1 MAQFLL
7 VLQTVNR
14 VLTALFLVCYS
25 YQFFYIFVSLFWK
38 PRTPKESVP
47 HKFAVIISARNEEAV
62 IGGLIDSI
70 KNQTYPSELVTTFV
84 VADNC
89 TDATAE
95 ISREAGAVVYERNDL
110 SKIGK
115 GYAIEFLME
124 RINEDYPR
132 DAFDA
137 FIVFDADN
145 VLEKNYIEEINKTY
159 SAGFKVVTSY
169 RNSKNYGD
177 NWISSGY
184 ALWFLREARYLN
196 AARMVLGT
204 SCAVSGTGFLFDRST
219 VSTGED
225 GKLEW
230 KYFLLTEDIQFTT
243 VNILSGVRIGY
254 CGTAHFYDEQP
265 TKFGQS
271 WRQRLRWGRG
281 YLQVYRYYG
290 IKLIKGIFR
299 RRRSES
305 ESRTN
310 FACFDMAMS
319 IMPAMILS
327 LLILAV
333 DIIGTVGTLVTF
345 FEIGETF
352 GHTIWLIIQPLLR
365 ANAMMFVLGV
375 FTTITEWRNIH
386 TSVPK
391 KLLFMLTFPIFMM
404 TYIPI
409 AIASFFAKV
418 SWTHID
424 HVRSVSIDE
433 IKEGGK
439 AGVKEPA
446 SGGGTSDNP

>member
-1 MAQFLL
+1 MNMTFMAQFLL
-7 VLQTVNR
+7 VLQTINR
-14 VLTALFLVCYS
+14 VLTWVFFVCYS
-25 YQFFYIFVSLFWK
+25 YQFFYIAVSLFRK
-38 PRTPKESVP
+38 PRTPKEGVP

-95 ISREAGAVVYERNDL
+95 ICREAGAVVYERHDL
-110 SKIGK
+110 TQIGK
-115 GYAIEFLME
+115 GYAIDFLMGK
-124 RINEDYPR
+124 INEDYPE

-145 VLEKNYIEEINKTY
+145 VLENNYIEEINKTY
-159 SAGFKVVTSY
+159 SAGYKVVTSY
-169 RNSKNYGD
+169 RNSKNFGD
-177 NWISSGY
+177 NWISAGY

-196 AARMVLGT
+196 APRMVLGT

-219 VSTGED
+219 VSTGPD

-243 VNILSGVRIGY
+243 VNILSGVKIGY

-265 TKFGQS
+265 TKFKQS
-271 WRQRLRWGRG
+271 WHQRLRWGRG
-281 YLQVYRYYG
+281 YLQVYRHYG

-299 RRRSES
+299 KRGSKE

-327 LLILAV
+327 LLSLLV
-333 DIIGTVGTLVTF
+333 DIIGTIATLVTL
-345 FEIGETF
+345 FEIGSTF
-352 GHTIWLIIQPLLR
+352 GHAIWLIIGPLLR
-365 ANAMMFVLGV
+365 ANAMMFVLGIFV
-375 FTTITEWRNIH
+375 TITEWRYIH
-386 TSVPK
+386 MPAWK
-391 KLLFMLTFPIFMM
+391 KILFTFTFPIFMT
-404 TYIPI
+404 TYVPI
-409 AIASFFAKV
+409 AVASFFTKV
-418 SWTHID
+418 SWKHIE
-424 HVRSVSIDE
+424 HTRSLSIEDV
-433 IKEGGK
+433 K
-439 AGVKEPA
+439 AGKKKDGIEPPKE
-446 SGGGTSDNP
+446 